1 MIMTDSNRELFW
13 FGTSGSLQKQNT
25 PINFELGE
33 KLPGL
38 FKEKNSVVYAM
49 GQQIDFA
56 VVKIDCSWSKSLSLT
71 NLTIVDLR
79 PINKEQTYNKIA
91 SVLDQ
96 LSKKWDQREVMPPYI
111 DVISKHFSSNTMRK
125 PAAYVPLIKKGQP
138 TSNT

>member
-1 MIMTDSNRELFW
+1 MTENNREMFW

-25 PINFELGE
+25 PINFDLSD

-56 VVKIDCSWSKSLSLT
+56 VVKIDCTWSKSLSLT

-79 PINKEQTYNKIA
+79 PINKDETYNKIA

-96 LSKKWDQREVMPPYI
+96 LSKKWD
-111 DVISKHFSSNTMRK
+111 
-125 PAAYVPLIKKGQP
+125 
-138 TSNT
+138 